1 MAITRLLVANRG
13 EVAVR
18 ILRTAAAMGLGT
30 VAVAPADDADSLH
43 VSRGDE
49 TVRLEGT
56 GPAAYLDAAA
66 IVDAA
71 VGGGAAPPHPGYGL
85 LAGGAG
91 RARRC
96 ADAGVVLV
104 GPDAAVLELFGDKTR
119 ARARAS
125 ELGVPVLAATDG
137 PTDLPGARAFLRGLG
152 PGGSVMVKALAGGGG
167 RGQQPVRSE
176 DELAEA
182 LERCRSEAQAAFGVG
197 DVYVERLLTGARHVE
212 VQLAGDGHDVV
223 ALGDR
228 DCSLQRRRQK
238 LVEIAPAP
246 ALDPALRRALAG
258 AAVALGRPAGYRG
271 LATVEFLVRGDEFAF
286 LEVNPRLQVEHT
298 VTEEVTGLDLVEVA
312 LRLADGASLAS
323 LGLDGP
329 VEGRGAAVR
338 LRVNAETLQSD
349 GAVHPSSGTLER
361 FVPPTGRGVR
371 VDTAGFPGYAVNPRY
386 DSLLAKVV
394 VHDRDLP
401 RALAGAGRALA
412 EFDVAGPATNLALL
426 AALVVRPE
434 LAEGRVA
441 TDFLDEHLAELRP
454 RGGTAPT
461 PPTGWGTGAAVEAPL
476 QGVVVEV
483 AAVEGDRVAAG
494 AALLVLEVM
503 KMEHVVRAP
512 VAGEVTGLR
521 VAVGDV
527 VPAGTMLALLSP
539 SDDDAAAD
547 AGAAEVDLDE
557 LRPELAESIE
567 RHRSGLDVARPEAV
581 AGRHAAGRRTARELV
596 AALCDEGSFVEYGA
610 LGIAAQ
616 RRRRTLEELV
626 ARTPADGMVT
636 GIGEVDGVPCAV
648 LAYDYTV
655 LAGTQGMVNHK
666 KADRLLELAEQRR
679 LPVVLFAEGGGGRPG
694 DTDTAGVSLLD
705 VPTFT
710 TMARLA
716 GQVPT
721 VAVVSGYCFAGNA
734 ALVGVC
740 DVVVATED
748 SSIGMG
754 GPAMIEAGGLGVVAP
769 EDVGP
774 VRVQAGNG
782 VIDVV
787 VADDD
792 AAVAAA
798 RDALGLLTGRVVP
811 GECADQRRLRSLLPA
826 DRVRSYDV
834 RPVVETLADTGSVL
848 ELRPAFGRGIVT
860 ALARIDGRPVGVL
873 ANDPRHLG
881 GAIDAE
887 SADKAAAFLRLCEA
901 HRLPVVSLVDTPGFM
916 VGPESERTGTVR
928 RFGAL
933 YVAGAALSVPLI
945 AVVLRKAY
953 GLGAMAMTGGDLRAP
968 FLTLAWPTG
977 EFGPMSLE
985 GAVRLGYRRG
995 VGGPPGDAAP
1005 RGGVRGAGA
1014 GGPAR
1019 GEGAHAAP
1027 GFASGRRGPAG
1038 ALRRAGRGVLRARQG
1053 AQRRLGL
1060 RDRRRH
1066 RPGRHPGGGR
1076 RGPPG
1081 GGRPVSGLTRDAPR
1095 GGDRRLGVRQH
1106 PVRAVPVE

>member
-18 ILRTAAAMGLGT
+18 IVRSATALGIGT
-30 VAVAPADDADSLH
+30 VAVAPEDDAGSLH
-43 VSRGDE
+43 VRRADAA
-49 TVRLEGT
+49 VRLPGA
-56 GPAAYLDAAA
+56 GPAAYLDAEAVVAA
-66 IVDAA
+66 ARESGADA
-71 VGGGAAPPHPGYGL
+71 VHPGYGFL
-85 LAGGAG
+85 SESPEL
-91 RARRC
+91 ARRC
-96 ADAGVVLV
+96 AGAGILLV
-104 GPDAAVLELFGDKTR
+104 GPDADVLELFGDKSR
-119 ARARAS
+119 ARSRAR
-125 ELGVPVLAATDG
+125 ELGVPVLAATEG
-137 PTDLPGARAFLRGLG
+137 PTDLDRARAFLREVGG
-152 PGGSVMVKALAGGGG
+152 PVMVKALAGGGG
-167 RGQQPVRSE
+167 RGQQPVTAE

-182 LERCRSEAQAAFGVG
+182 LERCRSEASSAFGVG
-197 DVYVERLLTGARHVE
+197 DVYVERLVTGARHVE
-212 VQLAGDGHDVV
+212 GQLAGDGDAVV

-228 DCSLQRRRQK
+228 DCSVQRRRQK

-246 ALDPALRRALAG
+246 ALSADLRSALAD
-258 AAVALGRPAGYRG
+258 AAVALGRSAGLRG
-271 LATVEFLVRGDEFAF
+271 LATVEFLVRGGEFAF

-298 VTEEVTGLDLVEVA
+298 VTEEVTGLDLVEVG
-312 LRLADGASLAS
+312 LRLAGGAVLAD
-323 LGLDGP
+323 LGLDGR
-329 VEGRGAAVR
+329 VRSRGAAVQA
-338 LRVNAETLQSD
+338 RVYAETVLPD
-349 GAVHPSSGTLER
+349 GTVRPSGGRLDR
-361 FVPPTGRGVR
+361 FAPPTGRGVR
-371 VDTAGFPGYAVNPRY
+371 VDTGVVAGDEVNPRY
-386 DSLLAKVV
+386 DPLLAKVV
-394 VHDRDLP
+394 VAERDLP
-401 RALAGAGRALA
+401 RALALAARAVA
-412 EFDVAGPATNLALL
+412 EFDVAGPASGLGLLSAVLA
-426 AALVVRPE
+426 RPE
-434 LAEGRVA
+434 LANGTA
-441 TDFLDEHLAELRP
+441 TTDFLDGALAELLP
-454 RGGTAPT
+454 PAPNAPDRGSD
-461 PPTGWGTGAAVEAPL
+461 VVVAPL
-476 QGVVVEV
+476 SGVVVEV
-483 AAVEGDRVAAG
+483 SSADGERLPAG
-494 AALLVLEVM
+494 ATLVVLEAM
-503 KMEHVVRAP
+503 KMEHVVRMPAT
-512 VAGEVTGLR
+512 GQVTGLHIS
-521 VAVGDV
+521 VGDV
-527 VPAGTMLALLSP
+527 VAEGDVLASLEPAE
-539 SDDDAAAD
+539 DDGPAHDR
-547 AGAAEVDLDE
+547 AEDVDLDAV
-557 LRPELAESIE
+557 RPELAELLE
-567 RHRSGLDVARPEAV
+567 RHRRTLDEARPDAV
-581 AGRHAAGRRTARELV
+581 AARRAAGRRTAREVV
-596 AALCDEGSFVEYGA
+596 AALCDEGTFVEYGA
-610 LGIAAQ
+610 LGIAGQ
-616 RRRRTLEELV
+616 RSRRTMEELV

-636 GIGEVDGVPCAV
+636 GVGEVDGTACAV

-655 LAGTQGMVNHK
+655 LAGTQGMVNHA
-666 KADRLLELAEQRR
+666 KADRLLELAERR
-679 LPVVLFAEGGGGRPG
+679 GLPVVLFAEGGGGRPG
-694 DTDTAGVSLLD
+694 DTDAPGISLLD

-716 GQVPT
+716 GRVPT
-721 VAVVSGYCFAGNA
+721 IAVVSGYCFAGNA

-740 DVVVATED
+740 DVVIATEGA
-748 SSIGMG
+748 SLGMG

-774 VRVQAGNG
+774 VPVQAANG
-782 VIDVV
+782 VLDVV
-787 VADDD
+787 VPDDD

-798 RDALGLLTGRVVP
+798 RAVLGCLTGRTVP
-811 GECADQRRLRSLLPA
+811 AEAADQRLLRHALPA
-826 DRVRSYDV
+826 NRVRSYDV
-834 RPVVETLADTGSVL
+834 RPVLETLVDTGSVL
-848 ELRPAFGRGIVT
+848 ELRPAFGRGIRT
-860 ALARIDGRPVGVL
+860 ALARLDGRPVGVL